1 MTNRRS
7 QASLREWMMT
17 SPQNATTSGKTET
30 PANDPAE
37 DLLAPDP
44 AKLGWMQDTAVGLA
58 SRIPTSV
65 FALGELARAK

>member
-7 QASLREWMMT
+7 QATLREWMMAAPESAET
-17 SPQNATTSGKTET
+17 GKPET
-30 PANDPAE
+30 NPDAGE

-44 AKLGWMQDTAVGLA
+44 AKLGWMQDTAQGLA

-65 FALGELARAK
+65 FALGELALATK